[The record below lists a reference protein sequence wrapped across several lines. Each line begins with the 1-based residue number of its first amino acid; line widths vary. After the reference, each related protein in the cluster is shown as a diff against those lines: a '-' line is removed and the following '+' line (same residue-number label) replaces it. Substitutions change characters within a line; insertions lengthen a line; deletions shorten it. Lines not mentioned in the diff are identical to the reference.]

1 MDASLI
7 SSKGTMKIQTLVNIA
22 QSKIAALRY
31 PYCRTKAKVSLKKS
45 RIKLVAIAKNEA
57 AYLPEWIYH
66 HLYFGFDKIEIFYNG
81 CTDNTVEMAK
91 QFNDDRVKFVN
102 ADAIFSKSK
111 ISPQMDIYRPQFA
124 ISQREGFDHIMFLDI
139 DEFWIPCDL
148 TTSIKEYINNS
159 PYFDSM
165 CFQWANKVDEGIQ
178 FARAINPKILV
189 EPSRQLKSIHKTF
202 IRPRL
207 MNPHNVVDD
216 SLIRIF
222 SDGNLFQPSNV
233 HHSMAP
239 TAALPQHGFILH
251 RKYRSQL
258 EYVALLGRGRPL
270 GREKIVS
277 EFKNNREGY
286 YFKNNAQ
293 EVAFENTSYQ
303 TYNKYMTE
311 NLNRSDISHL
321 LDEARTMVVN
331 RYSDVIEAVRN
342 ASKDELPVL
351 NRILRHVDIADVQQA
366 FDEYKKRIS

>member
-7 SSKGTMKIQTLVNIA
+7 SSKGTMKIQTLINIA

-31 PYCRTKAKVSLKKS
+31 PYCRTKAKISVKKS
-45 RIKLVAIAKNEA
+45 KIKLVAIAKNEA

-81 CTDNTVEMAK
+81 CTDNTVELAE
-91 QFNDDRVKFVN
+91 QFNDERLKFIN
-102 ADAIFSKSK
+102 ADPIFSKSK

-124 ISQREGFDHIMFLDI
+124 KSRAEGFDHIMFLDI
-139 DEFWIPCDL
+139 DEFWIPFDL
-148 TTSIKEYINNS
+148 RTTIKEYINSS

-165 CFQWANKVDEGIQ
+165 CFQWANKVDEVVQ
-178 FARAINPKILV
+178 FARAIMPSISV
-189 EPSRQLKSIHKTF
+189 EPARQLKSIHKTF
-202 IRPRL
+202 ITPGL
-207 MNPHNVVDD
+207 MNPHNVIDN
-216 SLIRIF
+216 SLIRKF
-222 SDGNLFQPSNV
+222 SDGNPFEPSNE

-239 TAALPQHGFILH
+239 SASLPNRAFILH
-251 RKYRSQL
+251 RKYRSQV
-258 EYVALLGRGRPL
+258 EYVALLGRGRPI
-270 GREKIVS
+270 GPEKAVS

-286 YFKNNAQ
+286 YNKNNAQ

-311 NLNRSDISHL
+311 NLNRSHISHL

-366 FDEYKKRIS
+366 FEEYKKRIS